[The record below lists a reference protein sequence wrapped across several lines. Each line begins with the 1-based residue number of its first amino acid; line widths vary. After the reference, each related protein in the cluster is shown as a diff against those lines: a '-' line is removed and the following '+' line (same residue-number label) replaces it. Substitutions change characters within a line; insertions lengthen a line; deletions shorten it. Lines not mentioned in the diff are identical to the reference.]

1 MTEERYASRRPE
13 VGSVEWNHILRV
25 LLESLG
31 MQTSAKFRLYDPFED
46 CAVIGVVER
55 VDPYDRT
62 FTVDGE
68 RFNLADITEASAEY
82 KV

>member
-1 MTEERYASRRPE
+1 MTAVEPTNARPAI
-13 VGSVEWNHILRV
+13 GSAEWQDILRV

-31 MQTSAKFRLYDPFED
+31 MQTSAKFRLYDPLED

-82 KV
+82 TV